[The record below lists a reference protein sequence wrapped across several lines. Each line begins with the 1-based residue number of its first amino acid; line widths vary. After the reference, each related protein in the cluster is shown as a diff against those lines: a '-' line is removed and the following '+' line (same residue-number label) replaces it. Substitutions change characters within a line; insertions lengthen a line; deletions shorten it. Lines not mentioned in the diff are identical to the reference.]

1 MEEYK
6 PPYTI
11 TEKMLNLVSSI
22 STKLGRIEIYHNL
35 DNKPHLRRN
44 NRIKSVHSSL
54 KIEANSLTI
63 GQTKDVI
70 NGRMVLGPEQEIQE
84 VKNAYKAY
92 EMIGKVNPYSL
103 DDLKKVQGIM
113 EYLLKD
119 DAGRFRDGD
128 EGVFNGDTCIFMA
141 PPPQFVPSLMQDLF
155 GWMSTNRKEVHPLI
169 MGAIFHYEFVFI
181 HPFTDGNGRMARL
194 WHTAILAKWNPIFE
208 YIPIESQIEKFQ
220 DDYYDAIAKCHVEGE
235 STVFI
240 EFMLAQI
247 DNILDELLNQMTN
260 SATDDAILDAN
271 GANHDVDNMEG
282 RLLSCLEQNPCIT
295 QTDLAEE
302 LSLSRRTVQRMMKKL
317 MDDGKI
323 KRVGSTRTGYWEI
336 KEK

>member
-141 PPPQFVPSLMQDLF
+141 PPQQFVPSLMQDLF

-169 MGAIFHYEFVFI
+169 MGAVFHYEFVFI
-181 HPFTDGNGRMARL
+181 HPFSDGNGRTARL
-194 WHTAILAKWNPIFE
+194 WHTMLLNEWNAVFA
-208 YIPIESQIEKFQ
+208 YIPLESQIEKFQ
-220 DDYYDAIAKCHVEGE
+220 NDYYNAISECHVNGN
-235 STVFI
+235 SNVFI
-240 EFMLAQI
+240 EFMLERI
-247 DNILDELLNQMTN
+247 DDILDEVNEQVRKSTNDESEYVKRLIEVMEFDVPYTAVSLMEQLGLKSRETFRKNYMDPALNIGAVERTIPDKPN
-260 SATDDAILDAN
+260 SKN
-271 GANHDVDNMEG
+271 
-282 RLLSCLEQNPCIT
+282 
-295 QTDLAEE
+295 
-302 LSLSRRTVQRMMKKL
+302 QRY
-317 MDDGKI
+317 I
-323 KRVGSTRTGYWEI
+323 KR
-336 KEK
+336 